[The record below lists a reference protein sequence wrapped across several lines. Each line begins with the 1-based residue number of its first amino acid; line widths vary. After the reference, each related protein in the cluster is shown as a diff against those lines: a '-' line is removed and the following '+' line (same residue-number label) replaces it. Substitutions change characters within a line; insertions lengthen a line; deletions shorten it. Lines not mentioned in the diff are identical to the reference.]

1 MKNLICSNDISVK
14 LVLTDQP
21 YILARAT
28 VIFLDCIE
36 THGWRVMPSRQ
47 MNHLFNE
54 EIWIQAPSV
63 LKGNK
68 EWKEIVYIND
78 KNAYETIQQKIYDA
92 YFMARQKDNDL
103 KNSTKITPNQNI
115 DIDQLSKD
123 IENANLQQPK
133 I

>member
-1 MKNLICSNDISVK
+1 MNKINSNDISVK
-14 LVLTDQP
+14 LVLVDQP
-21 YILARAT
+21 TILARAT
-28 VIFLDCIE
+28 VIFLDCVE

-63 LKGNK
+63 PKGNK

-78 KNAYETIQQKIYDA
+78 KNAYVTIQQKIYDA
-92 YFMARQKDNDL
+92 YFIARQKDKDL
-103 KNSTKITPNQNI
+103 KNSIKVSSDENI

-123 IENANLQQPK
+123 IENANL
-133 I
+133 